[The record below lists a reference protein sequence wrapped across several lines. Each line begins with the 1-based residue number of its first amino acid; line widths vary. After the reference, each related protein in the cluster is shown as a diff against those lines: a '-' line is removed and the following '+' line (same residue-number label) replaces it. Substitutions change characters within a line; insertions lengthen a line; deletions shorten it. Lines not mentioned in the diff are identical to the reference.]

1 MSFSEDDK
9 LRTWFGHRAGDDSLR

>member
-9 LRTWFGHRAGDDSLR
+9 LRAWFGHRAGDDSLR